1 MRFLYV
7 IEKAENNYSAYL
19 PDIPGCIATG
29 ATVDE
34 VKESLGKKDWK
45 NYLKGTFDTRR
56 DRHFLSREAPD
67 WILSDKREIPWQA
80 GIFFII
86 STLSR

>member
-34 VKESLGKKDWK
+34 VKESLGKAVLLH
-45 NYLKGTFDTRR
+45 LKGLEEDG
-56 DRHFLSREAPD
+56 
-67 WILSDKREIPWQA
+67 IPIPQSLA
-80 GIFFII
+80 
-86 STLSR
+86 SADYLTVA